1 MWQAMFSFTNA
12 VVVIAW
18 LILAFLPRKPLAMTA
33 VLYLGVWLLCLCYAA
48 MFAALVFGG
57 VDPGQ
62 VPGSAPYVAS
72 DYSIGGLR
80 KLFMSDAGLVIG
92 WTHYL
97 AFDLFTGLWIARDAD
112 NKEFSRLTQLP
123 FLFATF
129 MAGPIGLFTWLIVR
143 ERRARA
149 MHPAENRIRL

>member
-1 MWQAMFSFTNA
+1 MWQAMFSITNLIA
-12 VVVIAW
+12 VLAW
-18 LILAFLPRKPLAMTA
+18 AMLAFLPRKPLAMTT
-33 VLYLGVWLLCLCYAA
+33 VLYLGVGLLCLCYTL
-48 MFAALVFGG
+48 MFAALLGGG

-62 VPGSAPYVAS
+62 VPGSQPYVAS
-72 DYSIGGLR
+72 DYSIAGLR
-80 KLFMSDAGLVIG
+80 RLFMSDAGLVIG

-112 NKEFSRLTQLP
+112 NKDFSRAVQLP
-123 FLFATF
+123 FLLATF
-129 MAGPIGLFTWLIVR
+129 MAGPIGLFAWLIVR

>member
-12 VVVIAW
+12 VVLIAW

-33 VLYLGVWLLCLCYAA
+33 VLYLGVGLLCLCYAG
-48 MFAALVFGG
+48 MFVALLAGA
-57 VDPGQ
+57 DPGQ
-62 VPGSAPYVAS
+62 VPGSQPYIAS
-72 DYSIGGLR
+72 DYSIAGLR

-112 NKEFSRLTQLP
+112 NKEFSRAAQLP
-123 FLFATF
+123 FLFATL
-129 MAGPIGLFTWLIVR
+129 MAGPIGLVSWLIVR

-149 MHPAENRIRL
+149 MHPAQNRIRI